1 MKSKGLMGIGTLIIF
16 IAVILVAAVAAGVL
30 ITTSGSLQQRSL
42 TTGKQTEEGVATG
55 VEVIDVWGLNATDQT
70 VEYIEMKVRL
80 NPGSDPIKMN
90 YSVVTFDTKEDF
102 QQITYAGSDT
112 TAGTQAF
119 NVTYLQQGTNYVQDY
134 LSDGDVITIAFNL
147 SLTGFDTDGVA
158 ENERVR
164 IHFIPRTGQPTQV
177 EFVSPEVMNS
187 RRVRLYP

>member
-1 MKSKGLMGIGTLIIF
+1 MKDKGLMGIGTLIIF

-42 TTGKQTEEGVATG
+42 TTGRQTEEGVSTG
-55 VEVIDVWGLNATDQT
+55 VEVIDVWGLDARDQT

-80 NPGSDPIKMN
+80 NPGSNPIKLN

-102 QQITYAGSDT
+102 QQITYGGSDT
-112 TAGTQAF
+112 AAGTQIF
-119 NVTYLQQGTNYVQDY
+119 NVTYLQEGTNYVTDY
-134 LSDGDVITIAFNL
+134 LSDGDVIVIAFNI
-147 SLTGFDTDGVA
+147 SLTGFDTDGVG

-177 EFVSPEVMNS
+177 EFVSPEVMND
-187 RRVRLYP
+187 RRIRLYP